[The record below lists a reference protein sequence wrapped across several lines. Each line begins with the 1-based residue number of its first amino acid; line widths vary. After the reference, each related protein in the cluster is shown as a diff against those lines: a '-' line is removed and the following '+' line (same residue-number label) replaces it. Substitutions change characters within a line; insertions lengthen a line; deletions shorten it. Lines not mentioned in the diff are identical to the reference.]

1 MGEITLHI
9 PDLLGHQ
16 RAVFDGR
23 DRFNIL
29 NCGRRWGKALAID
42 TEIFTYDKGWIFI
55 GVIECGDV
63 VVGGDG
69 KPCKVLNVTP
79 VHEGEY
85 FELDWSGTIIRACKD
100 HLWDLDIVGVMRTA
114 DMIELYRSGHVIL
127 TTGCLSGVELLGYR
141 YIGRQQGLCI
151 TVDSSD
157 HTYCVTRSFIK
168 THNTV
173 LAKNLLLGV
182 DEVSNGAMNGY
193 PVAYCA
199 PTYKMM
205 NKVWREVKE
214 MISPIIESKSEQD
227 KWIRVNVGT
236 ETVGGWVQ
244 DGDGKMQGGGVI
256 EFWSL
261 DNIDSIRGNAY
272 RRVIIDEAR
281 YVSDLENAW
290 TKSIR
295 PLLSDYEGDFWGLS
309 TPDGMG
315 NYFYEMYKFGQHVDG
330 WRSWKLPTMQNK
342 TIKASEIREA
352 KETLPTGV
360 FSQEYEAEFVSDGGL
375 KWLYTFDE
383 GRHVEEDLPYLK
395 TFPVY
400 LSFDFNANPVSC
412 VAIQRGTN
420 KFLHIFKEFSG
431 DMQLDELC
439 KVIRSYFK
447 GSILF
452 VTGDAS
458 GNRHDVGF
466 SGRNQ
471 TYYTIIREYLGIS
484 ERQFNLN
491 KKNLLHNDSRMLCNT
506 MFNSYPGLKISEKG
520 CPKLLN
526 DIRIAEVDTV
536 SGVAGRLKKDRGRF
550 KMDLFDAMRYHFQT
564 YDLRLI
570 NKYLKTHELVD
581 SV

>member
-16 RAVFDGR
+16 RAVFDDRG
-23 DRFNIL
+23 RFNVL
-29 NCGRRWGKALAID
+29 NCGRRWGK
-42 TEIFTYDKGWIFI
+42 
-55 GVIECGDV
+55 
-63 VVGGDG
+63 
-69 KPCKVLNVTP
+69 
-79 VHEGEY
+79 
-85 FELDWSGTIIRACKD
+85 
-100 HLWDLDIVGVMRTA
+100 
-114 DMIELYRSGHVIL
+114 
-127 TTGCLSGVELLGYR
+127 
-141 YIGRQQGLCI
+141 
-151 TVDSSD
+151 
-157 HTYCVTRSFIK
+157 
-168 THNTV
+168 TV

-182 DEVSNGAMNGY
+182 DEVGNGALNGY

-214 MISPIIESKSEQD
+214 MIYPIIESKSEQD
-227 KWIRVNVGT
+227 KWIRLNVGT
-236 ETVGGWVQ
+236 ETVGGGVQ
-244 DGDGKMQGGGVI
+244 DSDGKMQGGGVI

-272 RRVIIDEAR
+272 KRVIIDEAR

-295 PLLSDYEGDFWGLS
+295 PLLSDFEGDFWGFS

-315 NYFYEMYKFGQHVDG
+315 NYFYEMYKFGQTVDG
-330 WRSWKLPTMQNK
+330 WRSWKLPTQQNK
-342 TIKASEIREA
+342 TIKKGEIREA
-352 KETLPTGV
+352 KATLPPSV
-360 FSQEYEAEFVSDGGL
+360 FAQEYEAEFVSDGGM

-383 GRHVEEDLPYLK
+383 GRHVVEELPYLR

-439 KVIRSYFK
+439 KVIRSYFR

-471 TYYTIIREYLGIS
+471 TYYTIIKEYLGIS
-484 ERQFNLN
+484 ERQLHLN
-491 KKNLLHNDSRMLCNT
+491 RKNLLHNDSRMLCNT

-526 DIRIAEVDTV
+526 DIRIAEVDTG

-564 YDLRLI
+564 YDLKFI
-570 NKYLKTHELVD
+570 KKYIYGREGKSTGVD
-581 SV
+581 A